1 MRDVFE
7 QAQLD
12 RRRTVFTV
20 SAIVLAVL
28 LFGIL
33 RPAALGTIALILGLI
48 GSIVAHEAG
57 HFLVA
62 KRSGMLVTEFFVGFG
77 PRVWSFRRGET
88 EYGIKALPLGGYVK
102 IVGMSNLDEVADAD
116 ESRTY
121 RQSSYPRRLLTV
133 LAGPA
138 TNLAIAV
145 VLLTLV
151 WGVVGVGRST
161 TGVAEVSADSPAAA
175 AGLLEGDRILA
186 IDGTPIEEFRDIR
199 DALAGQVGRTIP
211 VVVERDGE
219 TLTLTAT
226 PTEHPT
232 STRDDGQV
240 QGYLGFGPASRT
252 ERESLPSAFV
262 TAWTDTGRQSWASL
276 EALGG
281 WFGNIGDYV
290 SNLGNPDEVE
300 ADQRFTSP
308 VGVGRVAGQA
318 VESGLASALFLLA
331 LINIF
336 LAVFNL
342 LPLPPFDG
350 GHAAVATYERI
361 ASAVTKR
368 RVRVDMAKLM
378 PIASAVVLVLAFIG
392 ISALYL
398 DLVNPQ
404 DNPF

>member
-12 RRRTVFTV
+12 RRRTAFTV
-20 SAIVLAVL
+20 SAIFGAAVL
-28 LFGIL
+28 LGVL
-33 RPAALGTIALILGLI
+33 RPSVLGTIAVILGLI
-48 GSIVAHEAG
+48 ASIVAHEAG

-77 PRVWSFRRGET
+77 PRLWSTRRGDT
-88 EYGIKALPLGGYVK
+88 EYGVKALPLGGYVK
-102 IVGMSNLDEVADAD
+102 IVGMSNLDEVDPAD
-116 ESRTY
+116 EARTY
-121 RQSSYPRRLLTV
+121 RQSTYPRRLLTV
-133 LAGPA
+133 LAGP
-138 TNLAIAV
+138 TVNLLLAV
-145 VLLTLV
+145 MLLTAIH
-151 WGVVGVGRST
+151 GIVGIDRAT
-161 TGVAEVSADSPAAA
+161 TGVAEVTADSPAAA

-186 IDGTPIEEFRDIR
+186 IDGKPITEFRDIR
-199 DALAGQVGRTIP
+199 DALAGEVGRTIP
-211 VVVERDGE
+211 IVVERDGQ

-232 STRDDGQV
+232 ATRDDGQV
-240 QGYLGFGPASRT
+240 QGYLGFGPDGRT
-252 ERESLPSAFV
+252 EREALPAAFA
-262 TAWTDTGRQSWASL
+262 TAVTDTGDAAWRSL

-290 SNLGNPDEVE
+290 SNLGNPDEVQ
-300 ADQRFTSP
+300 ADERFTSP

-318 VESGLASALFLLA
+318 VESGLASTLGLLA

-350 GHAAVATYERI
+350 GHAAVATYERV
-361 ASAVTKR
+361 ASAVARR

-378 PIASAVVLVLAFIG
+378 PVATAVVMVLAFIG